1 MYAKLC
7 FETSHASGRL
17 PETSTEDFLKL
28 KRDEKLGN
36 GMLTSSS
43 LPVHVATYPFVKAPI
58 AAVL

>member
-1 MYAKLC
+1 MQG
-7 FETSHASGRL
+7 FASKHPMRL
-17 PETSTEDFLKL
+17 RETSTEDFLKL
-28 KRDEKLGN
+28 KRDEILGN